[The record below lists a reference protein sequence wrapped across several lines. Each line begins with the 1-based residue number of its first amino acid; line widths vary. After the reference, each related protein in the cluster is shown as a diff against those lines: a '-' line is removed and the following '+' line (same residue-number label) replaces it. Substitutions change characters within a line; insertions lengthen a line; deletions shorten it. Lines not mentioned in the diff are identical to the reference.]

1 MARKKLNS
9 ASKKNNIEK
18 SSAKDEPKIKALHE
32 LFSKVREGDLSS
44 NN

>member
-1 MARKKLNS
+1 MMLYAESESPGHNAL
-9 ASKKNNIEK
+9 AS
-18 SSAKDEPKIKALHE
+18 KALHE